1 MASMS
6 APTNS
11 DWRAFLGRVWSGHCP
26 RCAEGALFAS
36 RFRLRQDCAE
46 CGLCYRREQGAM
58 TGQMYLSSVVTEI
71 FAALLVLVVFFG
83 TDWST
88 STSIA
93 VGLPIVIVF
102 SYWFLPKSM
111 GLWVAIEFMTDIG
124 NREPWIEERLPRS

>member
-1 MASMS
+1 
-6 APTNS
+6 
-11 DWRAFLGRVWSGHCP
+11 
-26 RCAEGALFAS
+26 
-36 RFRLRQDCAE
+36 
-46 CGLCYRREQGAM
+46 M